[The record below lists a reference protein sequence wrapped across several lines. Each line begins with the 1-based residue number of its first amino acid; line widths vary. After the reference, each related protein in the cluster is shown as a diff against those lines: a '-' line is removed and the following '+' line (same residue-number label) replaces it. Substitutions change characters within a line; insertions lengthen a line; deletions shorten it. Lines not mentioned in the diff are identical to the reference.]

1 MAQSKHQLNTAPI
14 KSRLGPASIPVI
26 LMDTTKALSLLYI
39 RKFAV
44 FVLFLRLIKSY
55 HLTFN
60 NRLGLRVNN
69 NLYIL

>member
-1 MAQSKHQLNTAPI
+1 MTQSKHQLNTEPI

-44 FVLFLRLIKSY
+44 FALFLRLINVVLPPY
-55 HLTFN
+55 FQQQV
-60 NRLGLRVNN
+60 RVKG
-69 NLYIL
+69 